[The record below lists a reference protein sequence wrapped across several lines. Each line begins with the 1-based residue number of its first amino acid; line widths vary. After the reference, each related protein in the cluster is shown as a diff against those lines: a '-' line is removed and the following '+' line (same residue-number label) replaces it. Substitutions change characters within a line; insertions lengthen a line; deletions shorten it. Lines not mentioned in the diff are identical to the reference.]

1 MKMHFVTRLKLA
13 FTRNLQKC
21 NSDFDVSATK
31 NAAQQQMAAAKATPV
46 PQNKVSSLKVSPE
59 QIL

>member
-1 MKMHFVTRLKLA
+1 MYFVLRSKLA

-31 NAAQQQMAAAKATPV
+31 NAAQQQIAAEKAV
-46 PQNKVSSLKVSPE
+46 PMPLNEVYGLKVSRGE
-59 QIL
+59 FVTK